1 MSTEGLFLNSPSAGK
16 IRAQAQQPMFVY
28 RLLFREPIFNLDD
41 IDDSAV
47 GAAFQAFRPWNVS
60 LENIKV
66 KEDAANFAEEATEIS
81 LLGGRV
87 AFIISPG
94 GCSLVVANANWAET
108 ESILAIAGAGVD
120 AVLSATGMVPD
131 RQLGSITMHLTPER
145 GAIADITSKFVK
157 IDMSLFGGGAP
168 QSVGFSIYREEFL
181 CVVDRSVAFPN
192 SLFVRWDRWFKGDAK
207 LDELAH
213 QLNSD
218 ERKLLDLLGLEVD

>member
-1 MSTEGLFLNSPSAGK
+1 MNPSTAGK

-28 RLLFREPIFNLDD
+28 RLFFREPIFNLDA

-47 GAAFQAFRPWNVS
+47 GAVFRAFRPWNVT

-87 AFIISPG
+87 AFNIAPG
-94 GCSLVVANANWAET
+94 GCSLVVANASWAEA
-108 ESILAIAGAGVD
+108 ESILAIAEAGVS
-120 AVLSATGMVPD
+120 AVLSATGTIPD
-131 RQLGSITMHLTPER
+131 RQLGSIAMHLTPER

-157 IDMSLFGGGAP
+157 IDMAPFGGGAP
-168 QSVGFSIYREEFL
+168 LSLGFSVYRDEFL
-181 CVVDRSVAFPN
+181 CVVDRSAAFPN
-192 SLFVRWDRWFKGDAK
+192 SLFVRWDRWFRGDTK
-207 LDELAH
+207 LDELAQ

-218 ERKLLDLLGLEVD
+218 ESKLLDLLGLEVE